1 MESFEDLEGLFGCVV
16 RNAAWWRNAARFA
29 QARDK
34 SRAWSFTLH
43 LQGQHAY
50 ADKIGI
56 ARVFAHA
63 DPLLGASLFDLD
75 PGLRCAQEEGLIAAL
90 ELM

>member
-1 MESFEDLEGLFGCVV
+1 MLRGGGMRRGSRKPGISREM
-16 RNAAWWRNAARFA
+16 
-29 QARDK
+29 

-75 PGLRCAQEEGLIAAL
+75 PGLRCAQEEGFIAAL